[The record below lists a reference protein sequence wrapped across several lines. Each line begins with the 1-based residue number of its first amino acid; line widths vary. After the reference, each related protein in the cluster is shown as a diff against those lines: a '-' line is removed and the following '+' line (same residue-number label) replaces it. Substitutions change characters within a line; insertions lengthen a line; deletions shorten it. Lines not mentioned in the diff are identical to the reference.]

1 MKTSLLFPENAISG
15 NLRWQAS
22 WHLAQKMGTDTL
34 YVKGFVRKM
43 SLVLFSSQIP
53 FMLQGQLAFHNTAKF
68 FRQSTQKAVL
78 TPVLQAVPSPPVTND
93 FELQMTFVCPRAR
106 KFPSTTAWTKP
117 SPGRCGAGAAPPAHG
132 NRKAASSRLVR
143 GFMSAQYSAGT
154 PFRTGFPP
162 QNASLLLIMG
172 GAERRGR
179 GAYFPCNL
187 SFATKCIYI
196 IIH

>member
-106 KFPSTTAWTKP
+106 KFPSTWRRGQSLLPA
-117 SPGRCGAGAAPPAHG
+117 GAGRARRPLHTAIERQLRRDSSGDLCLLNILQAHHFALVSPHKTPVFYWSWEGLNVGEGALTFPAICL
-132 NRKAASSRLVR
+132 S
-143 GFMSAQYSAGT
+143 Q
-154 PFRTGFPP
+154 P
-162 QNASLLLIMG
+162 NAYTS
-172 GAERRGR
+172 
-179 GAYFPCNL
+179 
-187 SFATKCIYI
+187 
-196 IIH
+196 